1 MDEVRLLGFE
11 VTDIGMHSIWKGA
24 ISYLASLPGGPP
36 IAAVC
41 IRAGWTMGNIRDI
54 YMRYISSGDQFVGRC
69 LSMLPLLHTEFSSS
83 PPHFVPAIHDWADD
97 YHKMQFSMLTGI
109 AHFSRLT
116 LFCFASLAYHRA
128 FITTNL
134 GPNHVVHTS
143 GPFFHDGNALTHVD
157 TGTTIVVSYPWSSSE
172 AFMGIPLH
180 VAILQDLTCS
190 KMAQEGLIESFV
202 GKVKQAIDECGLS
215 GGALTEQCLCDIF
228 EGFSNEMREQF
239 QQVTNGNGNA
249 QANVGEHI
257 KTGQGYRWHL
267 YRGSFHRMPEDW
279 RFPWVGVSDMW
290 NKWWIGDTVC
300 GISPLRMI
308 TPQDIKFLDEIPL
321 TEEEVHARTGHHRYK
336 QHPSRKTYSDLAF
349 LMNYITC
356 KVQQAGRLVDQITP
370 TSVSNM
376 FETVADEFSGG
387 RNAQKKWNTVAH
399 ELRKVNRNVAE

>member
-1 MDEVRLLGFE
+1 
-11 VTDIGMHSIWKGA
+11 
-24 ISYLASLPGGPP
+24 
-36 IAAVC
+36 
-41 IRAGWTMGNIRDI
+41 
-54 YMRYISSGDQFVGRC
+54 MRYISSGDQFVGQC
-69 LSMLPLLHTEFSSS
+69 LSMLPLLHTEFGSS

-109 AHFSRLT
+109 AHFSQLT

-172 AFMGIPLH
+172 AFTGIPLH
-180 VAILQDLTCS
+180 VAILQDLTCL

-202 GKVKQAIDECGLS
+202 GKVKQVIDECGLS

-257 KTGQGYRWHL
+257 KTGQGY
-267 YRGSFHRMPEDW
+267 
-279 RFPWVGVSDMW
+279 
-290 NKWWIGDTVC
+290 
-300 GISPLRMI
+300 
-308 TPQDIKFLDEIPL
+308 
-321 TEEEVHARTGHHRYK
+321 
-336 QHPSRKTYSDLAF
+336 
-349 LMNYITC
+349 
-356 KVQQAGRLVDQITP
+356 
-370 TSVSNM
+370 
-376 FETVADEFSGG
+376 
-387 RNAQKKWNTVAH
+387 
-399 ELRKVNRNVAE
+399 